1 MQMLNNPSFVLL
13 LFTIALNTSGLQ
25 TIQSFLEDIL
35 NSQGYN
41 DDFVGDL
48 LFQSYMFGILFLLIG
63 AAWVD
68 NSSNY
73 VGVSRT
79 SSLIFSLTFIFFCAT
94 LNFKNLQT
102 WIIVSN
108 LVVSLGISL
117 CIPAIT
123 QVGLRC
129 AATILPEAT
138 VSGLM
143 VLITQISGTFLIN
156 TGHPL
161 KTISPPNDSYLSQ
174 LSFMAFIVTISNV
187 LYAISFKV
195 PHRED
200 LQHQISERISLRNPM
215 EVLRSEM
222 YDDEIA

>member
-1 MQMLNNPSFVLL
+1 MLNNRSFVLL
-13 LFTIALNTSGLQ
+13 LFTLALNTSAVN
-25 TIQSFLEDIL
+25 TIQTFLEDIL

-48 LFQSYMFGILFLLIG
+48 LFHSYMFGILFLLIG

-79 SSLIFSLTFIFFCAT
+79 SSLIFTLTFIFFCAT
-94 LNFKNLQT
+94 LNFRDFQT

-117 CIPAIT
+117 SVPALT

-138 VSGLM
+138 VSGLI
-143 VLITQISGTFLIN
+143 VLITQIGGTLLIN
-156 TGHPL
+156 TGSPL
-161 KTISPPNDSYLSQ
+161 KSISPSNDSYLSQ
-174 LSFMAFIVTISNV
+174 LSFMAVFVSLLNV
-187 LYAISFKV
+187 LYAIGFKV